1 MNSLEKIQK
10 GMRVLQIL
18 SKIILV
24 FAGVGVVLSSVAAI
38 LVATDVLNSGNNF
51 LNFLSVTAE
60 MSKEQLVGILT
71 AAACS
76 LLFGGVLTAFA
87 YRYFAA
93 ELKEG
98 TPFTNAGADRIK
110 QLGIITIVLS
120 VISMGIVDAI
130 YENINLSAWNKFDDA
145 GGITFG
151 ICLILLAMVI
161 RYGAELE
168 QQGKK
173 EQGGKNF

>member
-1 MNSLEKIQK
+1 MNNLEKIQK

-18 SKIILV
+18 SKVILV
-24 FAGVGVVLSSVAAI
+24 FDCVGVVLSSAAAI
-38 LVATDVLNSGNNF
+38 LVATGVLNTGNQF
-51 LNFLSVTAE
+51 LNFLSVSAE
-60 MSKEQLVGILT
+60 ISKEQLVGILT

-87 YRYFAA
+87 CQYFTA

-110 QLGIITIVLS
+110 RLGIIMIVLS
-120 VISMGIVDAI
+120 VISTSIVGSI
-130 YENINLSAWNKFDDA
+130 YENINLSAGNRFDDA

-151 ICLILLAMVI
+151 ICLILIAMVV
-161 RYGAELE
+161 RYGTELE
-168 QQGKK
+168 QQGK
-173 EQGGKNF
+173 Q

>member
-1 MNSLEKIQK
+1 MNNLEKIQK

-24 FAGVGVVLSSVAAI
+24 FDCVGVVLSSAAAI
-38 LVATDVLNSGNNF
+38 LVATGVLNTGNQF
-51 LNFLSVTAE
+51 LNFLSVSAE
-60 MSKEQLVGILT
+60 ISKEQLVGILT
-71 AAACS
+71 AAVCS
-76 LLFGGVLTAFA
+76 LLFGGVLTAFVCQ
-87 YRYFAA
+87 YFTA

-110 QLGIITIVLS
+110 RLGIIMIVLS
-120 VISMGIVDAI
+120 VISMNIVGGI

-168 QQGKK
+168 QRGK
-173 EQGGKNF
+173 Q